1 MKWLSPIAV
10 LVLLQLTTPD
20 GATLWFSPEDVGPFR
35 SGKGTGMGCENG
47 TIIYGDQSYCI
58 KETPEQLKKKME
70 EHEKAN
76 E

>member
-1 MKWLSPIAV
+1 
-10 LVLLQLTTPD
+10 
-20 GATLWFSPEDVGPFR
+20 
-35 SGKGTGMGCENG
+35 MGCENG

-70 EHEKAN
+70 EHEKEN